1 MPGPLIHDQSRRISD
16 SLNEDSTMF
25 HGYVR
30 IKSKPNRQIIY
41 LKKTI
46 DDEALSLSEK
56 DKSAYAN

>member
-1 MPGPLIHDQSRRISD
+1 MSGPLIHDQSRRISD

-25 HGYVR
+25 RGYVH
-30 IKSKPNRQIIY
+30 IKSKPNRQKIY

-56 DKSAYAN
+56 DK